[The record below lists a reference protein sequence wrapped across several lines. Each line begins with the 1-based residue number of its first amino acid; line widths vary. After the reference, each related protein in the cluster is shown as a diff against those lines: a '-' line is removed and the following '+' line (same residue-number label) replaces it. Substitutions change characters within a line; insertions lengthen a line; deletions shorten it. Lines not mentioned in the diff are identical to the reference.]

1 MPFNY
6 QDAYL
11 AQVKK
16 DNMQVAIYLVNG
28 IQLKG
33 LVKGF
38 DNFTI
43 VLENQDKNL
52 QLIYKHSVT
61 TINSFKPVNNQFL
74 QMAAPSKKNQS
85 DAEENINK

>member
-1 MPFNY
+1 MALNF

-16 DNMQVAIYLVNG
+16 DNSQVSVYLVNG

-43 VLENQDKNL
+43 VLENQDHNL
-52 QLIYKHSVT
+52 QLIYKHAVT
-61 TINSFKPVNNQFL
+61 TINTFKAVNQQFL
-74 QMAAPSKKNQS
+74 AAKQ
-85 DAEENINK
+85 EEK